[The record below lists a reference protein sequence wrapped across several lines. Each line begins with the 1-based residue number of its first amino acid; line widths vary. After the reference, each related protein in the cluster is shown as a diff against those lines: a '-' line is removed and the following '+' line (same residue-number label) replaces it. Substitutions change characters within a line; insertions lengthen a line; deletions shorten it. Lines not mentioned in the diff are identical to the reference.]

1 MAKAEKGMGKFSKN
15 VTLDMKSI
23 VIVDQTM
30 HKQDKN
36 FSQAV
41 DYLIHSAD
49 YLIKKLELLQEE
61 SKYDKETKK
70 EEQNTR

>member
-1 MAKAEKGMGKFSKN
+1 MGKFSKN

-30 HKQDKN
+30 HKLEKN

-49 YLIKKLELLQEE
+49 YLIKKLELLQEKE
-61 SKYDKETKK
+61 LFDKEKPKK
-70 EEQNTR
+70 